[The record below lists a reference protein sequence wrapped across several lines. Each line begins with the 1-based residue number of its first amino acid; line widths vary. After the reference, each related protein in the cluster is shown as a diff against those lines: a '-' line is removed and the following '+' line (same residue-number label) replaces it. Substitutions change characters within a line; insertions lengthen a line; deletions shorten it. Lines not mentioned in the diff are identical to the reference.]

1 MKWKEIGEKRKKKKK
16 KKHLGMKQHYRHE
29 GELYFRTLQCN
40 QNMVGSER
48 MHGID
53 MHVNLGTS

>member
-1 MKWKEIGEKRKKKKK
+1 MERNRGEKEKKKK